1 MEFAAPYA
9 LVLAV
14 LVAPLVWF
22 TLRRR
27 RSSLPLPSAAG
38 LRGLPIG
45 LRVRAARLLPLL
57 LAGAVVLLALG
68 LARPQVGEANA
79 RVPAQGVDIVLALD
93 LSSSMTTP
101 FGQGKTRLQAT
112 KEVAGEFVAE
122 RKDDRIGLV
131 VFEFQALAFSAP
143 TLDHKALGTII
154 STIDTGILPDGTAIG
169 LGLAE
174 SVNLLRDSTA
184 ASRVVILLTDGE
196 HNAPSISPADAA
208 KLAEALQIRVY
219 TIGLVE
225 QGSPGA
231 PDRGVDST
239 GLKNIAESTGGRYFP
254 ANDPGT
260 LKSVY
265 DEIGRLETSAVGRD
279 RFERFTELGPWFVG
293 GAAVLLVAYLVLAG
307 TWLRVAPA

>member
-9 LVLAV
+9 LLLAA
-14 LVAPLVWF
+14 LVAPLAWLA
-22 TLRRR
+22 LRGRR
-27 RSSLPLPSAAG
+27 GSLPLPSVEG
-38 LRGLPIG
+38 LRGLPVG
-45 LRVRAARLLPLL
+45 LRIRAARYLPVL
-57 LAGAVVLLALG
+57 LAGAVVLLAVG
-68 LARPQVGEANA
+68 LARPQIGEANA
-79 RVPAQGVDIVLALD
+79 RVPAQGIDIVLALD

-112 KEVAGEFVAE
+112 REVAGQFVSE

-154 STIDTGILPDGTAIG
+154 ATIDTGILPDGTAIG

-196 HNAPSISPADAA
+196 HNAPSISPEDAA
-208 KLAEALQIRVY
+208 KLATAFQIRVY
-219 TIGLVE
+219 TVGLVE
-225 QGSPGA
+225 QGGPGSGE
-231 PDRGVDST
+231 RGVDSR
-239 GLKNIAESTGGRYFP
+239 GLKNIAESTGGRFFP
-254 ANDPGT
+254 ASDPGT
-260 LKSVY
+260 LKAVY

-279 RFERFTELGPWFVG
+279 RFERFTELGPWFLG
-293 GAAVLLVAYLVLAG
+293 GAAVLVVAYLVLAG